1 MNEGSTW
8 TLTYV
13 ELFDLIM
20 ESSMDEVKWAKTQRL
35 SEHQVEKLREGTV
48 DVKGSSNASVSS
60 EQIMENTGSK
70 IKATA
75 TGWSKAC

>member
-20 ESSMDEVKWAKTQRL
+20 ESPSMKLNEQR
-35 SEHQVEKLREGTV
+35 H
-48 DVKGSSNASVSS
+48 KG
-60 EQIMENTGSK
+60 
-70 IKATA
+70 
-75 TGWSKAC
+75 

>member
-8 TLTYV
+8 TLTYIG
-13 ELFDLIM
+13 LFDLTV
-20 ESSMDEVKWAKTQRL
+20 ESSINEVKWAKTQRL
-35 SEHQVEKLREGTV
+35 SEHQVEKLREGNV
-48 DVKGSSNASVSS
+48 GVKGSSNSSVSS

-75 TGWSKAC
+75 TGCSKAH